1 MCSTSKIAQFA
12 RWKRNMSIAERI
24 CAQNCKLRRNQNTT
38 FGEPRIGIQVTK
50 TRKTRGYSRKG
61 PQELWE
67 EREALQAGQIE
78 WSNRPLVLVDLDGTL
93 TNPEE
98 RLHYVKQ
105 GKKNWERFFEEV
117 ERDPPVEAV
126 VRWVRELAKEY
137 TVVLVSGRPIDKA
150 GEKTLWWLRHYRIP
164 YEHLFMRRGGD
175 RRPDTETKSEIL
187 RDLLRQMSK
196 DQILF
201 AIDDRPSV
209 VEQVWRK
216 NGIRVFPVRASD
228 NDFY

>member
-1 MCSTSKIAQFA
+1 
-12 RWKRNMSIAERI
+12 MSIAERI
-24 CAQNCKLRRNQNTT
+24 CKQNCKLRQNGYTT
-38 FGEPRIGIQVTK
+38 FGESRIGIGVK
-50 TRKTRGYSRKG
+50 RPRKSSRFPRQG
-61 PQELWE
+61 PPELWE
-67 EREALQAGQIE
+67 QRDALQAGRIP
-78 WSNRPLVLVDLDGTL
+78 WSQRPLVLVDLDGTL

-98 RLHYVKQ
+98 RLHYVAQ

-117 ERDPPVEAV
+117 DRDPPVEAV
-126 VRWVRELAKEY
+126 VRWVRELAKEF

-150 GEKTLWWLRHYRIP
+150 GQKTLWWLHNYRIP

-187 RDLLRQMSK
+187 RDLLRQMPK
-196 DQILF
+196 EQILF

-209 VEQVWRK
+209 VEQVWRA
-216 NGIRVFPVRASD
+216 NGIRVFPVRASE